1 MPKNNSRARKQ
12 WRKDRLAYLDTIK
25 DPQERLLQAI
35 FGNRKKVLFEPKP
48 GTEEPEIERKNIY
61 DLHHPDKE

>member
-1 MPKNNSRARKQ
+1 MPKNNSRARKK

-35 FGNRKKVLFEPKP
+35 FGNRSKVLFEAKP
-48 GTEEPEIERKNIY
+48 GTAIDDRKEYY
-61 DLHHPDKE
+61 DHKPHTRSMA